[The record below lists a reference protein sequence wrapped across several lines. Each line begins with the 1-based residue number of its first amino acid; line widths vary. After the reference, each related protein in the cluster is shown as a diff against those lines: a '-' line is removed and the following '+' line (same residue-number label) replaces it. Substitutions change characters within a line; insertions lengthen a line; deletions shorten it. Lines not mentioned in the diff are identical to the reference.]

1 MTVCCSVDPKHPQTN
16 FSSLCQN
23 GQFKQHRQFCHD
35 FSFLGSFP
43 QFSKKIAG
51 AEIVFTLENKGVGRN
66 FGKKSEK
73 IPKMLQMLRS
83 QNPSLVK
90 FAAAAKLRLFGK
102 PFESEKTAILIGFAD
117 A

>member
-1 MTVCCSVDPKHPQTN
+1 MISLFWGHSLNSRKKSPVPKI
-16 FSSLCQN
+16 F
-23 GQFKQHRQFCHD
+23 
-35 FSFLGSFP
+35 
-43 QFSKKIAG
+43 
-51 AEIVFTLENKGVGRN
+51 FTLENKGVGKN
-66 FGKKSEK
+66 FEKKSEK